1 MAKGNRGGKRG
12 SANSTIPKMNNP
24 AGIPSNHMTEQ
35 EYLALLGL
43 GDVASGIGIDRYAG
57 ANMYHLSN
65 KQRQQ
70 TLSDINAQNDVYY
83 ANRAKAKS
91 DYKTLVSQGKIVPK
105 TRIEQIITKAHGHSY
120 NSATQAARRMAQKM
134 GYDWRTGN
142 KLKGGD

>member
-1 MAKGNRGGKRG
+1 MGGRGASSGKRVR
-12 SANSTIPKMNNP
+12 SEAIPKMNNP

-35 EYLALLGL
+35 EYLDILGL

-65 KQRQQ
+65 KQRQR

-91 DYKTLVSQGKIVPK
+91 DYNKLVSQGKIVQK
-105 TRIEQIITKAHGHSY
+105 TRIEQIITKAHGHPD
-120 NSATQAARRMAQKM
+120 NSATHAARRMLAKR
-134 GYDWRTGN
+134 GYDWKTGKKIAGN
-142 KLKGGD
+142 

>member
-12 SANSTIPKMNNP
+12 SNTNPKMNTP

-43 GDVASGIGIDRYAG
+43 GDAESGIGIDRYAG

-65 KQRQQ
+65 KQRQR

-91 DYKTLVSQGKIVPK
+91 DYNKLVSQGKIVQK
-105 TRIEQIITKAHGHSY
+105 TRIEQIITKAHGHPD
-120 NSATQAARRMAQKM
+120 NSATHAARRMAQKM
-134 GYDWRTGN
+134 GYDWKTGKKIAGN
-142 KLKGGD
+142 